1 MKPRRAS
8 PLVTAAWWWALAM
21 ALASCA
27 PVATQLVVV
36 ARTDAPPQQARSLSL
51 SAFREGDSRPIAMH
65 TLVFPGSTL
74 PASFG
79 VVAARPDDA
88 RPILVDAVLTL
99 QDPMGIG
106 YITQSARVALRPGR
120 VLQLDL
126 ALDRACLRR
135 TPASPCPLG
144 QSCSGGV
151 CVTIDRTA
159 LPELAP

>member
-1 MKPRRAS
+1 M
-8 PLVTAAWWWALAM
+8 VV

-36 ARTDAPPQQARSLSL
+36 ARTDAPPEQWRALAL
-51 SAFREGDSRPIAMH
+51 TAFREGDSRPIATH
-65 TLVFPGSTL
+65 TLVFPGATL

-88 RPILVDAVLTL
+88 RPVLVDAVLTL
-99 QDPMGIG
+99 QDATGLG
-106 YITQSARVALRPGR
+106 YVTQSARVSLRPGR

-135 TPASPCPLG
+135 TPASSCPIG
-144 QSCSGGV
+144 QRCSGAA
-151 CVTIDRTA
+151 CVTIDRDA